1 MDQVL
6 ESRYV
11 QMQDGRKWT
20 KEKFCRKVKVCSTDF
35 FKKNLLRNNNFNH
48 CIWSKLVQTTQNALY
63 FIHSSLTV
71 TILYLKH
78 FSLGPTC
85 NNRRT
90 VRQVNWSEEN
100 LLAFF
105 NLTWTILKTT
115 RFKIGNSKLKMRIH
129 KQYPVYKRR
138 RWHKKSSDNDRM
150 NHLWKYILGYC
161 LTSVY

>member
-115 RFKIGNSKLKMRIH
+115 RFKSETLSWKWEYTNNIQCTKGA
-129 KQYPVYKRR
+129 VGTKRVPTMTE
-138 RWHKKSSDNDRM
+138 WIIFGSIS
-150 NHLWKYILGYC
+150 
-161 LTSVY
+161 